1 MNGNAWLCL
10 VVALLNSFAAGAC
23 AVGMFLSN
31 GKAPLN
37 FGLVVLNVAMAAWNI
52 NSMIGEI
59 G

>member
-1 MNGNAWLCL
+1 MNGNAWLRL

-23 AVGMFLSN
+23 AAGMFLSN

-59 G
+59 A